1 DLLSYLKVIENP
13 LDEAALLRII
23 NTPARNI
30 GAATVKQL
38 VSTATARGVTVREVL
53 PSANS
58 VGLNAGA
65 IEAVNKFCQLIG
77 SLQRSR
83 EQLSIAE
90 LVKEV
95 IAASAYRRELERQYP
110 DPNDR
115 ETRAASLEEIVNAAA
130 DYEARAKTPTLQ
142 EFLDD

>member
-1 DLLSYLKVIENP
+1 
-13 LDEAALLRII
+13 
-23 NTPARNI
+23 
-30 GAATVKQL
+30 
-38 VSTATARGVTVREVL
+38 
-53 PSANS
+53 
-58 VGLNAGA
+58 
-65 IEAVNKFCQLIG
+65 

-142 EFLDD
+142 EFLDDIALGGRESSDDNENQLQNNAIALMTLHSAKGLEFPY